1 MDLLQRI
8 LNCKDEEVDEI
19 IDVAIQQANANSEKV
34 ERLGFLDY
42 GKSNNVFKGFIPL
55 DTRIKYASLNME
67 DYGMGSTDFFYDF
80 VGNVKN

>member
-34 ERLGFLDY
+34 ERLGFQIMVNQIMFLRDL
-42 GKSNNVFKGFIPL
+42 FLWIL
-55 DTRIKYASLNME
+55 E
-67 DYGMGSTDFFYDF
+67 
-80 VGNVKN
+80 

>member
-34 ERLGFLDY
+34 ERLGF
-42 GKSNNVFKGFIPL
+42 
-55 DTRIKYASLNME
+55 
-67 DYGMGSTDFFYDF
+67 
-80 VGNVKN
+80 